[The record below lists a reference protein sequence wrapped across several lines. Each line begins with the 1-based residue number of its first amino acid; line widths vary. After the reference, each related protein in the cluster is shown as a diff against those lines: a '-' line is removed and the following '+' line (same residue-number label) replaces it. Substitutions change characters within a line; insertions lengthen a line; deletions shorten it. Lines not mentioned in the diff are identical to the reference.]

1 MEFINDL
8 AEKIV
13 EAEVEEQERQD
24 KREKQNE
31 KPLDNDALVK
41 KLENQADKLS
51 KEQIQS
57 LEELVKKQ
65 DKDFVKQLQQ

>member
-51 KEQIQS
+51 KEQI
-57 LEELVKKQ
+57 
-65 DKDFVKQLQQ
+65 